1 MAGLECP
8 PIGDWW
14 EDGWGAIM
22 VPGCWEIMMV
32 PGGSWSCGV
41 SLEDERGEI
50 SLEGSP
56 STELLR
62 GEEEES
68 AEESKKK
75 GSK

>member
-41 SLEDERGEI
+41 SFEDERGVA
-50 SLEGSP
+50 EGLSVESFGKFP
-56 STELLR
+56 S
-62 GEEEES
+62 
-68 AEESKKK
+68 
-75 GSK
+75 